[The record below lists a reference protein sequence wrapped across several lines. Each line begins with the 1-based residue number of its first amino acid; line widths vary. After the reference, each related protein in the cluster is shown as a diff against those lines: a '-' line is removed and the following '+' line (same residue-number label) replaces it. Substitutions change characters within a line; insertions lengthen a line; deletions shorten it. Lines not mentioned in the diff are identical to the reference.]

1 MGGGRIQTELVSGGI
16 FCEILVKGTKRG
28 GFNVFFSGG
37 DLLRL
42 VYFFLMSCKNSLT
55 ILIWGHVQNINSQ
68 LSYSCYVMIDHN
80 PNFLYPLASSKQHSI
95 LRLPSYF
102 CHRQCKI
109 VSIRLK
115 AKDFL
120 FELKRVSHSS
130 VSYFLKF
137 GIWLWTECVCSC
149 IWNISLLLRT
159 SFCSWVLQLH
169 NTNV

>member
-68 LSYSCYVMIDHN
+68 LSYSCYVMIDHHVIQI
-80 PNFLYPLASSKQHSI
+80 FYILLLPLSSIASSGFHPIFVIDS
-95 LRLPSYF
+95 
-102 CHRQCKI
+102 
-109 VSIRLK
+109 
-115 AKDFL
+115 AKL
-120 FELKRVSHSS
+120 
-130 VSYFLKF
+130 
-137 GIWLWTECVCSC
+137 
-149 IWNISLLLRT
+149 
-159 SFCSWVLQLH
+159 
-169 NTNV
+169 